1 MDRFQPCTCLVRQH
15 NLTAGGVTQNACKR
29 RQVTPSLCGIARTE
43 ETSMAMDVDSYMP
56 SVPPTRNDIAQ
67 AFANATIIT
76 LSDRLF
82 APSYEA
88 TTTGG
93 PKAPSASQSHII
105 TQHPE
110 LESMVIMRSRHAT
123 VALG

>member
-1 MDRFQPCTCLVRQH
+1 
-15 NLTAGGVTQNACKR
+15 
-29 RQVTPSLCGIARTE
+29 
-43 ETSMAMDVDSYMP
+43 MAVGVDSYMP
-56 SVPPTRNDIAQ
+56 SVLPTRNDIAQ

-82 APSYEA
+82 APSHEA

-93 PKAPSASQSHII
+93 PKERFASQSHII

-110 LESMVIMRSRHAT
+110 LE
-123 VALG
+123 